1 MNHLPEKRTV
11 PPSIAAFQPA
21 GRGSSSRSAKGSSEP
36 AHREAIPV
44 AFFAGRLPSVSFF
57 FALGHMVFLQP
68 LTPLILHDK
77 TSYFQQDLII
87 WSDFFDLFRVRAARI
102 IKVALLQKEVI
113 YFYKVKAQDVE
124 LQVSD
129 KRT

>member
-1 MNHLPEKRTV
+1 
-11 PPSIAAFQPA
+11 
-21 GRGSSSRSAKGSSEP
+21 
-36 AHREAIPV
+36 
-44 AFFAGRLPSVSFF
+44 
-57 FALGHMVFLQP
+57 MVFLQP